1 MSAYKCRDCGLTS
14 RHFSA
19 EEADLINSA
28 AEGWCRSCAQTA
40 LRGQVTIILD
50 AIDALRRE
58 SDDYMGR
65 LRDDALEAQINALA
79 DVAKQLTA
87 DEPTERLG
95 TLDDLIDRLA
105 DLATRSAS

>member
-1 MSAYKCRDCGLTS
+1 MSIYRCRDCGLTS
-14 RHFSA
+14 RHFPV

-40 LRGQVTIILD
+40 LRGQVAIILD

-65 LRDDALEAQINALA
+65 LRDDALEAQINALV
-79 DVAKQLTA
+79 DVAKTLTID
-87 DEPTERLG
+87 DEPTERLP
-95 TLDDLIDRLA
+95 I
-105 DLATRSAS
+105 RSAS